1 VRKLRTLRGQ
11 GQAEVAVPLVDI
23 KKLFDI
29 ELPAALAKN
38 AAKASK
44 ELAATFQLNVTGPT
58 GGQWHVSALFA
69 PTCKPGQAP
78 ADVTVTMSDLDFQA
92 LMASP
97 HRAYTAARMGAVGKM
112 KIEGSLAVA
121 MRLEK
126 LLGYL
131 GR

>member
-1 VRKLRTLRGQ
+1 ML
-11 GQAEVAVPLVDI
+11 DI
-23 KKLFDI
+23 RRLFDI

-44 ELAATFQLNVTGPT
+44 ELAATFQLNVTGSA
-58 GGQWHVSALFA
+58 GGQWHVSAIFA

-97 HRAYTAARMGAVGKM
+97 QRGYTAMTMATRGRM
-112 KIEGSLAVA
+112 KIEGPLAVA

>member
-1 VRKLRTLRGQ
+1 
-11 GQAEVAVPLVDI
+11 VPPVDI
-23 KKLFDI
+23 RRLFNV

-92 LMASP
+92 LMAS
-97 HRAYTAARMGAVGKM
+97 HQRGYTAMSMAARGRM
-112 KIEGSLAVA
+112 KVDGPLTIA

-126 LLGYL
+126 LLAYL

>member
-1 VRKLRTLRGQ
+1 MN
-11 GQAEVAVPLVDI
+11 P
-23 KKLFDI
+23 
-29 ELPAALAKN
+29 
-38 AAKASK
+38 AKASK

-69 PTCKPGQAP
+69 PTCRPGQAP
-78 ADVTVTMSDLDFQA
+78 ADVTITISDLDFQA

-97 HRAYTAARMGAVGKM
+97 QRGYTAMQLTASRRMRVDGPLT
-112 KIEGSLAVA
+112 IA